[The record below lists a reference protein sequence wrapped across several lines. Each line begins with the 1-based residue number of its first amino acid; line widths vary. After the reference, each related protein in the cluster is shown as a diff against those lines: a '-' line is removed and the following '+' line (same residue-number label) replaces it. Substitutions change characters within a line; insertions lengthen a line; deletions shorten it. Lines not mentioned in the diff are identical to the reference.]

1 MNPVNPSPA
10 FHEPDAPPSAL
21 IDTCVHCGFCLPT
34 CPTYLLWGEEMD
46 SPRGRVYLMK
56 AGVDGRA
63 ELSSSFVQ
71 HFDRCLG
78 CVACV
83 TACPSGVQY
92 GPLIEKTRA
101 QIERRYTR
109 SLPDRLFRSGLMA
122 LVPYPQRMRIAMLP
136 LVLLGGIVRAIGRR
150 LMVPGKRVSDE
161 QNGGARQAL
170 PSADATFMQRV
181 AAALALSP
189 PVSLFSMFR
198 QIPEH
203 TPAVGESRLKVAVLT
218 GCVQRLSFGDVNRAT
233 VNVLAAEGCTVAA
246 PATQGCCGALPL
258 HAGGIEQ
265 ARRLARH
272 NIEVFEAAGVER
284 IVVNAAGCGSAMK
297 EYKDL
302 LAADP
307 EWAARAHEFSAK
319 VRDISE
325 LLIELG
331 DPVAPRNPIHA
342 RVAYHDACHLA
353 HGQGIRAQPRAL
365 LQTIPGLELVTP
377 AESEIC
383 CGSAGIYNLVQ
394 PEPAAQLGA
403 RKAKNIAALSP
414 DLIAT
419 ANPGCTL
426 QISAAAR
433 VLGYK
438 WPVFHPIQL
447 VDASIQGRRLKGL
460 RPKA

>member
-1 MNPVNPSPA
+1 V
-10 FHEPDAPPSAL
+10 
-21 IDTCVHCGFCLPT
+21 
-34 CPTYLLWGEEMD
+34 LWGEEMD
-46 SPRGRVYLMK
+46 SPRGRIYLMK
-56 AGVDGRA
+56 AGVEGRA
-63 ELSSSFVQ
+63 EMTPSFVQ

-101 QIERRYTR
+101 QIERRYDR
-109 SLPDRLFRSGLMA
+109 SLSDRLFRSVLMG
-122 LVPYPQRMRIAMLP
+122 LVPYPQRMRLAMLP
-136 LVLLGGIVRAIGRR
+136 LAVIGPLVRAIGRA
-150 LMVPGKRVSDE
+150 LMAPRK
-161 QNGGARQAL
+161 GAPYEEKNHVESGFSRSEADVRKPQ
-170 PSADATFMQRV
+170 PSGEATLLQRV

-189 PVSLFSMFR
+189 PVSLFSMFSR
-198 QIPEH
+198 IPEH
-203 TPAVGESRLKVAVLT
+203 TPAVGEPRMKVAVLT
-218 GCVQRLSFGDVNRAT
+218 GCVQRLSFSDVNRAT
-233 VNVLAAEGCTVAA
+233 VNVLAAEGCSVTA
-246 PATQGCCGALPL
+246 PAGQGCCGALPL
-258 HAGGIEQ
+258 HAGHIDQ
-265 ARRLARH
+265 ARGLAKH
-272 NIEVFEAAGVER
+272 NIEVFEAAGIDR

-307 EWAARAHEFSAK
+307 AWAARAHEFSAK
-319 VRDISE
+319 VRDVSE
-325 LLIELG
+325 LLADLG
-331 DPVAPRNPIHA
+331 EPRAPRQPIRA
-342 RVAYHDACHLA
+342 RVVYHDACHLA
-353 HGQGIRAQPRAL
+353 HGQGVRAQPRAL
-365 LQTIPGLELVTP
+365 LQAIPGIELLTP

-394 PEPAAQLGA
+394 PGPAAELGA
-403 RKAKNIAALSP
+403 RKARNIAALTP
-414 DLIAT
+414 DMIAT

-447 VDASIQGRRLKGL
+447 VDASIQGRRLRGL

>member
-1 MNPVNPSPA
+1 MTPA
-10 FHEPDAPPSAL
+10 FQEPDAPPSAL

-46 SPRGRVYLMK
+46 SPRGRIYLMK
-56 AGVDGRA
+56 AGVEGRA
-63 ELSSSFVQ
+63 EMNSSFVQ

-101 QIERRYTR
+101 QIEHRYAR
-109 SLPDRLFRSGLMA
+109 SFTDRLFRSALMA
-122 LVPYPQRMRIAMLP
+122 LVPYPQRMRVAMFP
-136 LVLLGGIVRAIGRR
+136 LVLLGGVVRAIGRA
-150 LMVPGKRVSDE
+150 LMAPKESAKGEPGDVRSK
-161 QNGGARQAL
+161 QPAG
-170 PSADATFMQRV
+170 DATLMQRV

-189 PVSLFSMFR
+189 PVSLLSLFR
-198 QIPEH
+198 SIPEH
-203 TPAVGESRLKVAVLT
+203 TPAVGEPRMKVAVLT
-218 GCVQRLSFGDVNRAT
+218 GCVQRLSFDDVNRAT
-233 VNVLAAEGCTVAA
+233 VNVLAAEGCTVTA
-246 PATQGCCGALPL
+246 PAKQGCCGALPL

-265 ARRLARH
+265 ARRLAKH
-272 NIEVFEAAGVER
+272 NIEVFEGAGVDR

-302 LAADP
+302 LEADP
-307 EWAARAHEFSAK
+307 AWAARAHAFSAR
-319 VRDISE
+319 VRDVSE
-325 LLIELG
+325 LLVELG
-331 DPVAPRNPIHA
+331 EPRATRKPIRA
-342 RVAYHDACHLA
+342 RVVYHDACHLA
-353 HGQGIRAQPRAL
+353 HGQGVRNQPRAL
-365 LQTIPGLELVTP
+365 LQAIPGVELLTP

-403 RKAKNIAALSP
+403 RKARNIAALSP
-414 DLIAT
+414 DVIAT
-419 ANPGCTL
+419 ANPGCTI
-426 QISAAAR
+426 QITAAAR

-447 VDASIQGRRLKGL
+447 VDASISGRRLKGL
-460 RPKA
+460 RPRA

>member
-1 MNPVNPSPA
+1 MNTVPA

-34 CPTYLLWGEEMD
+34 CPTYVLWGEEMD
-46 SPRGRVYLMK
+46 SPRGRIYLMK
-56 AGVDGRA
+56 AGVEGRA
-63 ELSSSFVQ
+63 EMTSSFVQ

-92 GPLIEKTRA
+92 GRLIEKTRA
-101 QIERRYTR
+101 QIEQRYSR
-109 SLPDRLFRSGLMA
+109 SLSDRLFRSALMA
-122 LVPYPQRMRIAMLP
+122 LVPYPKRLLIVMLP
-136 LVLLGGIVRAIGRR
+136 LVVLGGVVRAIGRA
-150 LMVPGKRVSDE
+150 LMAPKAPPTGVPDE
-161 QNGGARQAL
+161 GRPQ
-170 PSADATFMQRV
+170 PSGEASFGSRV

-189 PVSLFSMFR
+189 PVSLFSLFR
-198 QIPEH
+198 RIPER
-203 TPAVGESRLKVAVLT
+203 TPAVGEPRMKVAVLT
-218 GCVQRLSFGDVNRAT
+218 GCVQRLSFADVNRAT
-233 VNVLAAEGCTVAA
+233 VNVLAAEGCSVAA
-246 PATQGCCGALPL
+246 PAKQGCCGALPL

-265 ARRLARH
+265 ARRLAKH

-297 EYKDL
+297 EYKEL

-307 EWAARAHEFSAK
+307 EWAARAHAFSAN
-319 VRDISE
+319 VRDVSE
-325 LLIELG
+325 LLTELG
-331 DPVAPRNPIHA
+331 EPRAARRPIHA
-342 RVAYHDACHLA
+342 RVVYHDACHLA
-353 HGQGIRAQPRAL
+353 HGQGVRAEPRAL
-365 LQTIPGLELVTP
+365 LQGIPGVELLTP

-403 RKAKNIAALSP
+403 RKARNIAALSP
-414 DLIAT
+414 DMIAT

-426 QISAAAR
+426 QIAAAAR

-438 WPVFHPIQL
+438 WPVFHPVQL
-447 VDASIQGRRLKGL
+447 LDASIRGKTLRGARR
-460 RPKA
+460 

>member
-1 MNPVNPSPA
+1 MNPTAA
-10 FHEPDAPPSAL
+10 FQEPDAPPSAL

-34 CPTYLLWGEEMD
+34 CPTYVLWGEEMD

-56 AGVDGRA
+56 AAVEGRA
-63 ELSSSFVQ
+63 EMTQAFVQ

-101 QIERRYTR
+101 QIERRYER
-109 SLPDRLFRSGLMA
+109 STTDRLFRWALMA
-122 LVPYPQRMRIAMLP
+122 TVPYPQRMRIAMLP
-136 LVLLGGIVRAIGRR
+136 LVLLGGVVRAIGR
-150 LMVPGKRVSDE
+150 
-161 QNGGARQAL
+161 AL
-170 PSADATFMQRV
+170 LAPKEEGPAPDDVREKQPSSEPTLLKRV

-189 PVSLFSMFR
+189 PVSLRSMFR
-198 QIPEH
+198 SFPRH
-203 TPAVGESRLKVAVLT
+203 TAAAGDERMKVAMLI
-218 GCVQRLSFGDVNRAT
+218 GCVQRLSFDEVNRAT
-233 VNVLAAEGCTVAA
+233 ANVLSAEGCSVAA
-246 PATQGCCGALPL
+246 PAEQGCCGALPL
-258 HAGGIEQ
+258 HAGSIDQ
-265 ARRLARH
+265 ARRLAKH
-272 NIEVFEAAGVER
+272 NIDVFETAGVDR

-307 EWAARAHEFSAK
+307 EWAARAHAFSAK
-319 VRDISE
+319 VRDVSE
-325 LLIELG
+325 VLTELG
-331 DPVAPRNPIHA
+331 EPRAPRQPIQA
-342 RVAYHDACHLA
+342 RIVYHDACHLA
-353 HGQGIRAQPRAL
+353 HGQGIRTEPRAL
-365 LQTIPGLELVTP
+365 LQGIPGVELLTP

-403 RKAKNIAALSP
+403 RKARNIAALSP
-414 DLIAT
+414 DMIAT

-426 QISAAAR
+426 QIAAAAR

-447 VDASIQGRRLKGL
+447 VDASIRGVDPR
-460 RPKA
+460 A